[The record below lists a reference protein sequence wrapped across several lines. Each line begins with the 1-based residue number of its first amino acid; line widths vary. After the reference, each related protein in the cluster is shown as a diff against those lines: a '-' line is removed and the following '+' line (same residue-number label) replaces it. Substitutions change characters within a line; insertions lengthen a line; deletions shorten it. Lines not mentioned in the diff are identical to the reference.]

1 MATDASGGYRVQVL
15 DSALRELEKLPKAQ
29 RDRIREHIRELAA
42 NPRPHGSIKLKG
54 EDDLYRLRVG
64 AYRVIYTIRD
74 DELIVLVLR
83 VGHRREV
90 YRD

>member
-1 MATDASGGYRVQVL
+1 
-15 DSALRELEKLPKAQ
+15 
-29 RDRIREHIRELAA
+29 
-42 NPRPHGSIKLKG
+42 
-54 EDDLYRLRVG
+54 VG
-64 AYRVIYTIRD
+64 DYRVIYTIRD